1 MMRSKVKDA
10 TAQIEAAN
18 AATDQVFIDSYLQ
31 PRWILHLENFRTRL
45 THLSDGWTTWKH
57 PKTDVPYTLSL
68 HRAGNMT
75 RADLDACLALIDQTS
90 GQDYRASSVGWHP
103 SSKKEE
109 MDSPDLRYT
118 LVKDEQGCIV
128 GFTSI
133 MPTFEEGDPVVYC
146 YEIHLSPILQGYGRL
161 RFL

>member
-1 MMRSKVKDA
+1 M
-10 TAQIEAAN
+10 I
-18 AATDQVFIDSYLQ
+18 
-31 PRWILHLENFRTRL
+31 L
-45 THLSDGWTTWKH
+45 THLSDDWTAWKH
-57 PKTDVPYTLSL
+57 PKTDAHYTLSL

-90 GQDYRASSVGWHP
+90 GHDYRGSSVGWHP

-118 LVKDEQGCIV
+118 LVKDEEGKVV

-146 YEIHLSPILQGYGRL
+146 YEIHLSPTLQGYVYL
-161 RFL
+161 